1 MVYPAGMPFGLG
13 MWEIIV
19 LVAVVL
25 LIVGPAKAPG
35 VARSLG
41 RGVKEVRDTVT
52 VPQQEIRDALAGEDD
67 AAKKPRSTTPS

>member
-1 MVYPAGMPFGLG
+1 MPFGLG

-19 LVAVVL
+19 VIGVILLV
-25 LIVGPAKAPG
+25 VGPAKAPG

-52 VPQQEIRDALAGEDD
+52 VPQQEIRDALLGDGD
-67 AAKKPRSTTPS
+67 AETKPRSTPPQ